1 MSTPTKTSILGDA
14 IFTVHDFC
22 PADECAALIRLA
34 DGLGFADAPITT
46 SRGFIM
52 APEVRNNTRVILD
65 DEARARGLWQ
75 RLAPFVPARRHGWR
89 AIGLNERL
97 RFYRYEPG
105 QYFRWHSDG
114 AFIRGADE
122 RSLLTVMLY
131 LDHDFLGG
139 STEFEPSRGDIVRV
153 TPTGGMVLVFDHP
166 IVHQGAPVE
175 RGVKH
180 VLRTDVM
187 YRRDAA

>member
-1 MSTPTKTSILGDA
+1 MSTPTKTAILGDA
-14 IFTVHDFC
+14 IFTVHDVC

-34 DGLGFADAPITT
+34 DGLGFVDAPITT
-46 SRGFIM
+46 TRGFVM

-65 DEARARGLWQ
+65 DEPRARGLWQ
-75 RLAPFVPARRHGWR
+75 RLEPFVPARRHGWR
-89 AIGLNERL
+89 AVGLNERL

-105 QYFRWHSDG
+105 QYFRWHHDG
-114 AFIRGADE
+114 PFVRGADE

-131 LDHDFLGG
+131 LDHDFVGG
-139 STEFEPSRGDIVRV
+139 GTEFERSRGDIVRV
-153 TPTGGMVLVFDHP
+153 TPAAGMVLVFDHP